1 MIINKLRG
9 IMKKRLLA
17 FLVIL
22 LAFLLCTSVYAD
34 TDDELEDYADSYDKV
49 IDDYYDYVSTYS
61 SKSSKAERYKC
72 LDEMAVFSGKL
83 SLNEIGYTIEDITG
97 DGIPELIFGKVDKYD
112 GRNSI
117 GKNVRAV
124 YCIVKGEPKL
134 IFQSK
139 DYNGYLNIGGGKFAY
154 SGNSGKYQ
162 TFGVCRLNKAG
173 DKCKWDDFY
182 FIKTKKV
189 YGYYRTILFNNKTG
203 KTDEKASKEKT
214 IRDTEFTKVWKKVFD
229 RVKPMKMTPLS
240 LYTRMSVYYKEDV
253 KGKYK
258 NYKKYE
264 LESDE
269 PEAKVFFVPSKA
281 VKNFKLIGL
290 TFKSGDDDGNIVYD
304 QNVLYQ
310 TKTLTPKKPLLADV
324 HMFGTIPTL
333 GISYVDDFGKA
344 HKYIVYQSGKDGSVL
359 LAKEDF

>member
-1 MIINKLRG
+1 
-9 IMKKRLLA
+9 MKKYLLT

-22 LAFLLCTSVYAD
+22 FAFLLCTSAYAD
-34 TDDELEDYADSYDKV
+34 TDDGYEDYEDSYDTV
-49 IDDYYDYVSTYS
+49 IDDYYDYVATYS

-72 LDEMAVFSGKL
+72 LDEMALFSGKL
-83 SLNEIGYTIEDITG
+83 YLKDIGYTIEDITG
-97 DGIPELIFGKVDKYD
+97 DDIPELIFGKVDNYD
-112 GRNSI
+112 GENST
-117 GKNVRAV
+117 GKHIRAV
-124 YCIVKGEPKL
+124 YSIVNEEPKL

-139 DYNGYLNIGGGKFAY
+139 DGNSYSNIGEGKFAY
-154 SGNSGKYQ
+154 SGNSGQYQ
-162 TFGVCRLNKAG
+162 TFGVCSLTKTGNKR
-173 DKCKWDDFY
+173 KWDDFY
-182 FIKTKKV
+182 FIKIKKV

-203 KTDEKASKEKT
+203 KVDEKSSKEKT

-258 NYKKYE
+258 NYKRYE

-269 PEAKVFFVPSKA
+269 PEARVFFVPSKA
-281 VKNFKLIGL
+281 VRDFKLIEL
-290 TFKSGDDDGNIVYD
+290 TFKSGDDEGNIVYD
-304 QNVLYQ
+304 KKVLYQ

-333 GISYVDDFGKA
+333 GISYVDDSGKT
-344 HKYIVYQSGKDGSVL
+344 HKYIVYRSGEDGSVL